1 MTEMVLPP
9 DTNYHG
15 TVFGGRILQWI
26 DIAGAISA
34 QRHARGKVVTASI
47 DDMHFLIPIRLGDT
61 VILKASVNYAH
72 RTSMEVGVRVER
84 EPPTCE
90 LREHAATAYLTFVSV
105 DEEGQPTPVPTLN
118 PETQEEL
125 RRYQDAQTRREF
137 RLKRRTALKANR
149 EAMSED

>member
-1 MTEMVLPP
+1 
-9 DTNYHG
+9 
-15 TVFGGRILQWI
+15 
-26 DIAGAISA
+26 
-34 QRHARGKVVTASI
+34 
-47 DDMHFLIPIRLGDT
+47 
-61 VILKASVNYAH
+61 
-72 RTSMEVGVRVER
+72 MEVGVRVER